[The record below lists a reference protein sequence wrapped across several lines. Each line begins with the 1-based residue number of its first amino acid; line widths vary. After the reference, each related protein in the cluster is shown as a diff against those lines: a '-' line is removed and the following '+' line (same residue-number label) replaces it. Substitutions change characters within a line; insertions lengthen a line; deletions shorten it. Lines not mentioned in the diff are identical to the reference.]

1 MVHSTTNVP
10 TDAEAVEA
18 ATRRSAGHQEPTGW
32 VGWIAFAG
40 VVMVIGG
47 TLQAIYGLVA
57 ILNDEWVV
65 WGNQANLYVDLTVW
79 GWFHLVWG
87 ALVILAGI
95 GLFTGNILA
104 RAVAVVLAGLS
115 VIANF
120 LFIPAYPVWA
130 LTVIALD
137 VLVIYAI
144 TAHGREVID
153 LR

>member
-79 GWFHLVWG
+79 GRCDRSTRVG
-87 ALVILAGI
+87 ERRVR
-95 GLFTGNILA
+95 A
-104 RAVAVVLAGLS
+104 RQSRRA
-115 VIANF
+115 
-120 LFIPAYPVWA
+120 
-130 LTVIALD
+130 
-137 VLVIYAI
+137 
-144 TAHGREVID
+144 AHSEPRGHAA
-153 LR
+153 